1 MSDEKRYATEN
12 TALGANSLAE
22 VIKDWLAI
30 DGSKFCLKV
39 TNFILKIFENTANKL
54 VCHVQQKIRGRSAT

>member
-39 TNFILKIFENTANKL
+39 TNFILKIFENWYAMFSKKVGVEVPPNGT
-54 VCHVQQKIRGRSAT
+54 I